1 MIQPKTAGAKDALS
15 RMQAFNQAPSL
26 PVGSISAAAAKN
38 DKDYI
43 PSDVAIIKSVKRRDS
58 KDCINAN

>member
-26 PVGSISAAAAKN
+26 PVGSISAAAAKMRMTIMT
-38 DKDYI
+38 KTI
-43 PSDVAIIKSVKRRDS
+43 FHVMLP
-58 KDCINAN
+58 